1 MKVVKEEKDHHP
13 SNLSFLGGNSVTCGN
28 QTQVQNWARPT
39 TGTEFAKRVWNLLA
53 GTANWRYQQRRLN
66 MIIFL

>member
-13 SNLSFLGGNSVTCGN
+13 SNLSFLGGNSVDCGN

-39 TGTEFAKRVWNLLA
+39 TWNLLKEF
-53 GTANWRYQQRRLN
+53 GICQQELQTGDIN
-66 MIIFL
+66 SEG